1 MSIFALDNETL
12 KRKKAVFTATEID
25 QQPKVWQRTIDILA
39 EKKKSW
45 SNSSKR
51 LWIKKST
58 RSFLLVQERVNL
70 SVMLWYI
77 L

>member
-12 KRKKAVFTATEID
+12 KEKKAVFTATEID

-39 EKKKSW
+39 EKKEELEQFIQ
-45 SNSSKR
+45 R